1 METRRTIIAVVL
13 AVLLIV
19 FWGPLINMVGT
30 WLGYDM
36 SQVNRPTTQPTEVR
50 NEPILSGEPTTLPSS
65 PTTGPSS
72 STTSPTVTGGATTR
86 GTLRVVGGQAKQIE
100 LGSARPSDPD
110 FALLLQLDALGA
122 SVASVTLND
131 YRAEVGSNER
141 YRMAEPYPGVGV
153 SGSFQTRQ
161 LTVNGKPAMLG
172 EVPWTLETSSATH
185 ATFAV
190 DLFDDQAR
198 LATVRKTFRI
208 VSRGEGGEEGPRGL
222 SVVINQSIQNHS
234 DAPLQVQ
241 TLLNGPT
248 LPPAEL
254 DYGADRQVVAG
265 FFDGSRIA
273 AEGHAIES
281 MSDSSRSVELLT
293 NGDGEP
299 VLWFGTGSTYFA
311 AIVWPQLAEGQNV
324 PTLFEKITATLLNPG
339 EKRSWHRQVETQL
352 LTKPREIGPGGT
364 LDLPLNVFF
373 GPRKREILANG
384 FYGAPSLRLDKVL
397 VISSG
402 PCSICV
408 FPSLIDGLVFLL
420 RGFHFILRDWGL
432 AIIALVGVVR
442 LLLHPITRKSQLS
455 MMKMS
460 KLGPEIERLKK
471 KYGDNKE
478 ELSRAM
484 MQFYRETGFSPLMG
498 CLPMLLQMPIW
509 IALWNALHTTFE
521 LRHASFLWGLTW
533 IDNLAAPDH
542 LIYFGRENAV
552 SIFILYISGL
562 NVLPL
567 LLAVIFYLQMKLQ
580 PKPVTMTPEQAQQQK
595 IMMWMMPI
603 LFPLM
608 LYSQPSGLN
617 LYILVSTAIGII
629 ESKAIRKHAERIE
642 ALQSAGAVIVDAPLA
657 KDTRRPRGSEP
668 SKKGGL
674 AGWLANLQE
683 KAEQMRREAE
693 KQKPRRRK

>member
-19 FWGPLINMVGT
+19 LWGPLINLVGT

-36 SQVNRPTTQPTEVR
+36 RQVNRPATQPTEIR
-50 NEPILSGEPTTLPSS
+50 NEPIVGVTPTTAPAT
-65 PTTGPSS
+65 PTTGQPT
-72 STTSPTVTGGATTR
+72 STTAPAAAGAATR
-86 GTLRVVGGQAKQIE
+86 GSLRVVGGEPKDVQ
-100 LGSARPSDPD
+100 LGSEQPSDPN
-110 FALLLQLDALGA
+110 FAMLLKLSPVGA

-131 YRAEVGSNER
+131 YRAEVGSSDR
-141 YRMAEPYPGVGV
+141 YRMAEPYPSVSV

-172 EVPWTLETSSATH
+172 ETTWTLESSSATH
-185 ATFAV
+185 ATFAA
-190 DLFDDQAR
+190 DLFDEQTR

-208 VSRGEGGEEGPRGL
+208 VPRGEGGEEGPRGL
-222 SVVINQSIQNHS
+222 SVVINQSVQNHTA
-234 DAPLQVQ
+234 APLQVQ

-265 FFDGSRIA
+265 FFDGSRIE

-281 MSDSSRSVELLT
+281 MSESSRSVELLT

-299 VLWFGTGSTYFA
+299 ALWFGTGSTYFA
-311 AIVWPQLAEGQNV
+311 ALVWPQLAEGQSV
-324 PTLFEKITATLLNPG
+324 PTIVEKITATLLNPG

-352 LTKPREIGPGGT
+352 LTRTREVAPGAT
-364 LDLPLNVFF
+364 LDLPLNVYF

-408 FPSLIDGLVFLL
+408 FPSLIDGLVYLL

-432 AIIALVGVVR
+432 AIIALVGLVR

-542 LIYFGRENAV
+542 LIYFGRENAI
-552 SIFILYISGL
+552 SILILYISGL
-562 NVLPL
+562 NILPL
-567 LLAVIFYLQMKLQ
+567 LLAVVFFLQMKLQ

-629 ESKAIRKHAERIE
+629 ESKAIRKHAERLE
-642 ALQSAGAVIVDAPLA
+642 ALQSAGAVIVDAPLE
-657 KDTRRPRGSEP
+657 KDTRKPRGVEP
-668 SKKGGL
+668 KRKGGL

-693 KQKPRRRK
+693 KQKPRRKK

>member
-1 METRRTIIAVVL
+1 MDSRRTIIAVVV

-19 FWGPLINMVGT
+19 LWGPLINIVGT

-36 SQVNRPTTQPTEVR
+36 SQVNRPATRPTEVR
-50 NEPILSGEPTTLPSS
+50 NEPIIGSDTPTTAAA
-65 PTTGPSS
+65 PTTGPSAV
-72 STTSPTVTGGATTR
+72 TTSPSTTAGAAR
-86 GTLRVVGGQAKQIE
+86 GFLRVLGGE
-100 LGSARPSDPD
+100 PLSVRLGSDAPSDPNY
-110 FALLLQLDALGA
+110 ALLLGLNSVGA
-122 SVASVTLND
+122 SVEHVTLND
-131 YRAEVGSNER
+131 YRAEVGSSER
-141 YRMAEPYPGVGV
+141 FRMAEPYSGVSL

-161 LTVNGKPAMLG
+161 LLVNGKTAMLG
-172 EVPWTLETSSATH
+172 ETPWRLESSGPTH

-190 DLFDDQAR
+190 DLFDDQSR
-198 LATVRKTFRI
+198 VATVRKTYRI
-208 VSRGEGGEEGPRGL
+208 VPRAEGGDEGPRGL
-222 SVVINQSIQNHS
+222 TVVVNQSVQNHA
-234 DAPLQVQ
+234 DAPLRVQ
-241 TLLNGPT
+241 SLLNGPT
-248 LPPAEL
+248 LPPPEL
-254 DYGADRQVVAG
+254 DFGADRQVVG
-265 FFDGSRIA
+265 GYFDGSRIA

-281 MSDSSRSVELLT
+281 LSEKSRTVELLT

-299 VLWFGTGSTYFA
+299 VLWFGTASTYFA
-311 AIVWPQLAEGQNV
+311 SLVWPQLAEGQSA
-324 PTLFEKITATLLNPG
+324 PALIEKITATLLNPG
-339 EKRSWHRQVETQL
+339 EQRSWLRQVETQI
-352 LTKPREIGPGGT
+352 LTTPREVEPGAT
-364 LDLPLNVFF
+364 LELPLNVYF
-373 GPRKREILANG
+373 GPRKREILSNG
-384 FYGAPSLRLDKVL
+384 FYGAPTLRLDKVL

-420 RGFHFILRDWGL
+420 RGFHFIFRDWGL
-432 AIIALVGVVR
+432 AIIGLVGLVR
-442 LLLHPITRKSQLS
+442 LVLHPITRKSQLS

-542 LIYFGRENAV
+542 LIYFGRENAF
-552 SIFILYISGL
+552 SLLILYVSGL
-562 NVLPL
+562 NVLPI
-567 LLAVIFYLQMKLQ
+567 LLAVVFYLQMKLQ

-617 LYILVSTAIGII
+617 LYILVSTAIGIV
-629 ESKAIRKHAERIE
+629 ESRAIRKHAERLE
-642 ALQSAGAVIVDAPLA
+642 ALQAAGPVIVDAPLE
-657 KDTRRPRGSEP
+657 KERRQRREQGARKRRGLS
-668 SKKGGL
+668 
-674 AGWLANLQE
+674 GWLADLQE
-683 KAEQMRREAE
+683 RAEQMRREADAR
-693 KQKPRRRK
+693 KPKGRK